1 MCMGMMFHGV
11 MLLTMGAGFDL
22 EPRVAPPV
30 HVMTRSD
37 IEESEAL
44 QKARVARYEAGLPSE
59 PVQMEEDEQA
69 NFDAYMAR
77 IQADMHSV
85 RKSLSAAKPAP
96 NEKDA
101 TALVNLLY
109 EDMTAPYLN
118 ARWQDMVVSEIQFA
132 AARLDLTEEVAEVL
146 REGLLSYAATGG
158 GLAGPATEM
167 NLATALTIL
176 GGPAHPECDAQ
187 AARLIEHAQSH
198 AADLQPSF
206 YSSLIEGR
214 LNAIRDITRRKSRS
228 SIERQK
234 AQNQA
239 ERLLRLLS
247 VGDELPLDAV
257 DRVALLATVNFG
269 DAATNEDM
277 IARLLIAYRLRLEN
291 HKGLKKPVIAAIDNR
306 LLWLAD
312 KKTRKLTSKRHWTLW
327 PKAVGAIPR
336 RVVSHD
342 LHGFLR
348 KSEKAKEDRSLAK
361 ATADAQSRLR
371 RQ

>member
-1 MCMGMMFHGV
+1 MHIGMMFDV
-11 MLLTMGAGFDL
+11 MLLTIGVGLDL
-22 EPRVAPPV
+22 GPRVAPPV
-30 HVMTRSD
+30 HVMARSD

-44 QKARVARYEAGLPSE
+44 QKAQVARYEAGLPSE
-59 PVQMEEDEQA
+59 PVQMEEDERA

-85 RKSLSAAKPAP
+85 RKSLSAAKSAP

-118 ARWQDMVVSEIQFA
+118 ARWQDMAVSEIQFA
-132 AARLDLTEEVAEVL
+132 AARLDLTEEAAEVL

-167 NLATALTIL
+167 NLATALTML
-176 GGPAHPECDAQ
+176 GGPAHPECDTE
-187 AARLIEHAQSH
+187 AARLIIHAQTH

-206 YSSLIEGR
+206 YSSLVEGR
-214 LNAIRDITRRKSRS
+214 LSAIRQIIRRKSRS
-228 SIERQK
+228 SMERQK

-239 ERLLRLLS
+239 ERFLRLLS
-247 VGDELPLDAV
+247 IGDELPLDAV
-257 DRVALLATVNFG
+257 DRVALLATVDFG
-269 DAATNEDM
+269 DAAVNEDM

-291 HKGLKKPVIAAIDNR
+291 HKGLKRPIVAAIEKR
-306 LLWLAD
+306 LLWLAE

-327 PKAVGAIPR
+327 AKAVGKIPR
-336 RVVSHD
+336 QAVSRD
-342 LHGFLR
+342 FQGFLR

-361 ATADAQSRLR
+361 AAADAQGRLR